1 MGSDH
6 QTGLTGLSGE
16 PEVGELCDVS
26 ANISEGCSNTKIK
39 KKNNN
44 VEMVSF
50 IKTFLLCIL
59 ITCVSKI
66 IKFSVLK
73 ENSMLIT

>member
-26 ANISEGCSNTKIK
+26 ANVSEGCSNTKIK

-50 IKTFLLCIL
+50 IPY
-59 ITCVSKI
+59 
-66 IKFSVLK
+66 
-73 ENSMLIT
+73 